1 MRYIFLTFLL
11 LIFSSSFAQPG
22 NYFLSHF
29 SPTEESFDNVCF
41 DIVQNQNG
49 VMYFATRNGILEF
62 DGRSWNLIPA
72 NGSVYSLQVSSD
84 GTLYW
89 AGANGFGTIITDDQG
104 FQHVQSL
111 SPPDV
116 KEVFVSIIVDDKLY
130 FLSNEGLYL
139 YENPEKE
146 PLTIP
151 SSNFTGA
158 FTGLFEIY
166 GSLYLTSEQEALL
179 KVEGN
184 NLVRTSLGFS
194 VSDEILFVT
203 PGDNHYLVGLNDSRI
218 FLYGDDRTPK
228 QINLQD
234 MQYAKAS
241 VIVEG
246 KWLNPQLMVLATL
259 RGGMI
264 FVDALSGKTQ
274 EIVNYATG
282 LPDNEVYT
290 LMTDKSQTVWAA
302 HEYGFTRVSPYL
314 PFRSFSHYDGLQGN
328 LLCVLSFG
336 KDVYAGTSSGLFK
349 LVQEEIY
356 DEIVSY
362 VDVELKPDTKKGQK
376 KQKGNASETINVQ
389 PAGDEPINES
399 KKRGFLRFLK
409 KKKTKSEGAIP
420 NEGADPL
427 KQRDT
432 QQDGKSYESHRKVE
446 RVLRSAH
453 YTYKKVNGIN
463 AKVTQLIE
471 ANGHLIAA
479 GLSGAFEIQGLDAKP
494 ILEEPARSIFPSSE
508 DDRLFISTYKNEMKT
523 LRRNSNG
530 WISEGLFDELDDE
543 ISFMFQ
549 GSKEEYWLCAMDKV
563 YRLEIKNN
571 AISNIQTIAFPN
583 PNFDEVVGTALDDK
597 IVLANSNG
605 FFQFDR
611 DKGSFIRVDSL
622 GELSHYFAANGNI
635 WFRDSH
641 DWKLFGKKPGRN
653 LHLLN
658 LYKDL
663 RFVTADGDSEN
674 LWLITAN
681 NELYKFFTDQLTTH
695 EVDHPLILKAVRNA
709 KQRVSRKGKIQ
720 FDQEKSAVTF
730 DVIEPDYLAAES
742 IEYRFQLEGLEKNW
756 SAWSHS
762 NNTIDFPYLPP
773 GDYSL
778 HVQARDIFGSVREM
792 DAVSFEVLP
801 PYWKRTWFYALEFLL
816 FASLVVLSFRLST
829 RYHFISRL
837 LSLLTIILLIQ
848 FIQTV
853 IGETFETRASP
864 VMDFFIQVL
873 VAVLILPVEG
883 YLRNLLLRSVEP
895 GSILH
900 RLIPTKENT
909 EPEEEQ
915 SKD

>member
-1 MRYIFLTFLL
+1 MRYIFSTFLL
-11 LIFSSSFAQPG
+11 LIFLNSFAQPG

-41 DIVQNQNG
+41 DMVQNQNG
-49 VMYFATRNGILEF
+49 IMYFATRNGILEF

-72 NGSVYSLQVSSD
+72 NGSVYSLQVGSD

-89 AGANGFGTIITDDQG
+89 AGANGFGTVMTDDQG
-104 FQHVQSL
+104 FHHVQAL
-111 SPPDV
+111 SPPEV
-116 KEVFVSIIVDDKLY
+116 KEVFVSLIVQDNLY
-130 FLSNEGLYL
+130 FLSHEGLYF
-139 YENPEKE
+139 YDDAMKE
-146 PLTIP
+146 PIIIP
-151 SSNFTGA
+151 SSNLTGG

-203 PGDNHYLVGLNDSRI
+203 PGDNHYLIGLNDSRI
-218 FLYGDDRTPK
+218 FLIGNDRVPE

-234 MQYAKAS
+234 NKYAQAS

-246 KWLNPQLMVLATL
+246 KWLNPQLFVLATL

-264 FVDALSGKTQ
+264 FVNALTGKTE

-290 LMTDKSQTVWAA
+290 LMTDKSKTVWAA

-328 LLCVLSFG
+328 PLCVLSFG
-336 KDVYAGTSSGLFK
+336 GDVYVGTSSGLFK
-349 LVQEEIY
+349 LVQEEVY

-362 VDVELKPDTKKGQK
+362 VDVEVKADQKKGSK
-376 KQKGNASETINVQ
+376 KSKENVKAPVTEPPPGNEQ
-389 PAGDEPINES
+389 INES

-409 KKKTKSEGAIP
+409 RKKTNAEDGPPNDESEASKPKPSG
-420 NEGADPL
+420 N
-427 KQRDT
+427 KT
-432 QQDGKSYESHRKVE
+432 YESQRKVE

-453 YTYKKVNGIN
+453 YTYKKVKGVD

-479 GLSGAFEIQGLDAKP
+479 GLSGAFEIQGLIAKP
-494 ILEEPARSIFPSSE
+494 ILEEPASSVFPSSE
-508 DDRLFISTYKNEMKT
+508 QDMLFISTYKNEMKT
-523 LRRNSNG
+523 FRRNNNG
-530 WISEGLFDELDDE
+530 WVSEGLFDELDDE

-549 GSKEEYWLCAMDKV
+549 SSKEEYWLCAIDKV
-563 YRLEIKNN
+563 YRLEIVNGD
-571 AISNIQTIAFPN
+571 IRNIQTIPFPN

-605 FFQFDR
+605 FFHFNR

-653 LHLLN
+653 LHMLN

-663 RFVTADGDSEN
+663 RFVTSDAESEN

-681 NELYKFFTDQLTTH
+681 NELYKFFTDQLTAL
-695 EVDHPLILKAVRNA
+695 EVDHPLILKAIRNA
-709 KQRVSRKGKIQ
+709 KQRVSRRGKIQ
-720 FDQEKSAVTF
+720 FDQEKSSVTF
-730 DVIEPDYLAAES
+730 EVIQPDYLAAES
-742 IEYRFQLEGLEKNW
+742 TEYRFQLDGLEKNW
-756 SAWSHS
+756 STWSNT
-762 NNTIDFPYLPP
+762 NNAIDFPYLPP

-778 HVQARDIFGSVREM
+778 RVQARDIFGNVQEL
-792 DAVSFEVLP
+792 DVVSFEVLA

-816 FASLVVLSFRLST
+816 FASLVVLSVRLST
-829 RYHFISRL
+829 RYHVISRL

-853 IGETFETRASP
+853 IGETFETGASP

-873 VAVLILPVEG
+873 IAVLILPVEG
-883 YLRNLLLRSVEP
+883 YLRNLLLQSVEP

-900 RLIPTKENT
+900 RFIPTKENT
-909 EPEEEQ
+909 EPEEDQ

>member
-11 LIFSSSFAQPG
+11 LIFSNSFAQPG

-41 DIVQNQNG
+41 DMVQNQNG
-49 VMYFATRNGILEF
+49 VMYFATRSGILEF

-104 FQHVQSL
+104 FQHVQTL
-111 SPPDV
+111 SPPQV
-116 KEVFVSIIVDDKLY
+116 KEVFASIVVNDKLY

-139 YENPEKE
+139 YENSEKE

-151 SSNFTGA
+151 SSNFTGP

-203 PGDNHYLVGLNDSRI
+203 PGVNHYLIGLNDSRI
-218 FLYGDDRTPK
+218 YLYGNDRTPK

-234 MQYAKAS
+234 IQYAKAS

-246 KWLNPQLMVLATL
+246 KWLNPQLLVLATL
-259 RGGMI
+259 RGGMM
-264 FVDALSGKTQ
+264 FVNALSGKTQ

-302 HEYGFTRVSPYL
+302 HEYGFTRVSPFL

-336 KDVYAGTSSGLFK
+336 GDVYAGTSSGLFK

-362 VDVELKPDTKKGQK
+362 VDVEVKPDQKKGQK
-376 KQKGNASETINVQ
+376 KQKGDVNETIVQ

-409 KKKTKSEGAIP
+409 KNKTKSEATPIDRS
-420 NEGADPL
+420 EPL

-432 QQDGKSYESHRKVE
+432 QPDNKSYESQRKVE

-453 YTYKKVNGIN
+453 YTYKKVSGIN

-479 GLSGAFEIQGLDAKP
+479 GLSGAFEIQGLNAKP
-494 ILEEPARSIFPSSE
+494 ILEEPASSIFPSSE

-523 LRRNSNG
+523 LRRNNKG
-530 WISEGLFDELDDE
+530 WSSEGLFDELDDE
-543 ISFMFQ
+543 ISFIFQ
-549 GSKEEYWLCAMDKV
+549 GSKEEYWLCAMNKI
-563 YRLEIKNN
+563 YRLEIKGDV
-571 AISNIQTIAFPN
+571 ISNIQTIPFPN

-597 IVLANSNG
+597 IVLANSTG

-611 DKGSFIRVDSL
+611 AKGSFIRVDSL

-663 RFVTADGDSEN
+663 RFVTSDGDSEN

-681 NELYKFFTDQLTTH
+681 NELYKFFTDQFTTH
-695 EVDHPLILKAVRNA
+695 EVDHPLVLKAIRNA

-720 FDQEKSAVTF
+720 FDQEKSSVTF
-730 DVIEPDYLAAES
+730 DVIQPDYLAAES
-742 IEYRFQLEGLEKNW
+742 IEYRFQLDGLEKNW
-756 SAWSHS
+756 SPWSHS
-762 NNTIDFPYLPP
+762 NNAIDFPYLPP

-778 HVQARDIFGSVREM
+778 RVQAKDIFGSVREM

-829 RYHFISRL
+829 RYHVISRL

-883 YLRNLLLRSVEP
+883 YLRNLLLQSVEP